1 MTELTMTL
9 KDLQAIARLTA
20 TADLKDTSGKM
31 NRVHVMTFA
40 ENLIAYSTN
49 RYTLARLDLNS
60 PVFSD
65 SGNIRFSISGA
76 MAKFIL
82 SHKLPKRRNHYQSET
97 EAKLTF
103 NDTQLTVS
111 VLGASYT
118 DDAPNEYAFVDRLA
132 NLISGW
138 LPSTEH
144 VVTSYDLTMFTNIAK
159 IAPEITYWTMIN
171 GLRTEGN
178 KPVPTKL
185 SAFNGDHEYTILQQP
200 SAR

>member
-31 NRVHVMTFA
+31 NRVHVVTFA

-65 SGNIRFSISGA
+65 SGNIRFSISGT

-118 DDAPNEYAFVDRLA
+118 DEAPNEYAFVDRLA